1 MVLTVGSRAMSECE
15 PRQAGNRA
23 AISISRDVPRGCLT
37 RANCMISAY
46 KTVSI
51 SGCTTKNCLILP
63 PQAAFFLLYNGRA
76 TYGISGALSQMA
88 TENL

>member
-51 SGCTTKNCLILP
+51 SGCTTKKKVSSRLGR
-63 PQAAFFLLYNGRA
+63 FFSLRGE
-76 TYGISGALSQMA
+76 TYGISGTLQKVAA
-88 TENL
+88 ENL